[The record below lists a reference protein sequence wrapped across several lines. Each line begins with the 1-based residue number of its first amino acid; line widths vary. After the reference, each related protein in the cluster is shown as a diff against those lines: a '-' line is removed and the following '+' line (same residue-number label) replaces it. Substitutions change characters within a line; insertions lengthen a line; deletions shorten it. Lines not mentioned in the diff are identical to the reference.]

1 MNFLGAS
8 RTLAALTGV
17 LAVALAHIH
26 TVALARIPAVAR
38 ARILALAL
46 ARIPAVTLAAILA
59 LVLAAVPGTAEG
71 APIDGSELAGK
82 LSHELGIAGPR
93 SGAYVFDLTTETQL
107 FGQHADS
114 ARPPAS
120 VEKLYTATTALELMG
135 PAATL
140 STSVLATGHPGPG
153 GLWEGNLYLRGG
165 GDPTFGSASFVASH
179 YGGQGTTVTKLAAL
193 VRAAGIRSVSGSVNG
208 DESWF
213 DSLRGEPASRYALDP
228 DLEGDLSGLAFD
240 RGATGSQKG
249 AHAPAAYAA
258 LQLRGALR
266 AAGVT
271 VHGGS
276 AAPAPQGATVVATLS
291 SPTLATLLGLTLPP
305 SDNFFAETLLKD
317 LGALYGGAG
326 TTSAGARVVRSTIAH
341 LGLHPR
347 VLDGSGLSHSDS
359 TTPHQVVELLTALA
373 HSPLGTTLREDL
385 AVAGHTGTLSE
396 RMRHT
401 PASGHCQAK
410 TGTLIGVSN
419 LAGYCQAENG
429 DILAFA
435 LFTDGIETAIAHTI
449 QDNMAITLA
458 RY

>member
-1 MNFLGAS
+1 MNPS
-8 RTLAALTGV
+8 RLPCTLAV
-17 LAVALAHIH
+17 LLSTAATALAGTPASAGAAPIARS
-26 TVALARIPAVAR
+26 ALAG
-38 ARILALAL
+38 
-46 ARIPAVTLAAILA
+46 TL
-59 LVLAAVPGTAEG
+59 G
-71 APIDGSELAGK
+71 
-82 LSHELGIAGPR
+82 HELTIAGPL
-93 SGAYVFDLTTETQL
+93 SGAYVFDLTTEAPL
-107 FGQHADS
+107 FSERADN

-120 VEKLYTATTALELMG
+120 VEKLYTATAALELMG
-135 PAATL
+135 TGATL
-140 STSVLATGHPGPG
+140 STTVLGSGHLGANG
-153 GLWEGNLYLRGG
+153 RWEGDLYLHGG

-179 YGGQGTTVTKLAAL
+179 YGGQGTTVSKLAAL
-193 VRAAGIRSVSGSVNG
+193 VKAAGIRSVTGNVNG
-208 DESWF
+208 DESWL
-213 DSLRGEPASRYALDP
+213 DSLRGEPASGYGFDR
-228 DLEGDLSGLAFD
+228 DLEGNLSALAFN
-240 RGATGSQKG
+240 RGATGSQRG

-266 AAGVT
+266 AAGVS
-271 VHGGS
+271 VHGGT
-276 AAPAPQGATVVATLS
+276 AATTPAGATVIATMS

-326 TTSAGARVVRSTIAH
+326 TTAAGAALVRNTIAH

-359 TTPHQVVELLTALA
+359 TSPHQVVSLLTSLA
-373 HSPLGTTLREDL
+373 HSPLGTTLRNDL
-385 AVAGHTGTLSE
+385 AIAGHTGTLAK

-401 PASGHCQAK
+401 PASGRCQAK

-419 LAGYCQAENG
+419 LAGYCQAQNG

-435 LFTDGIETAIAHTI
+435 FFTDGIETGAAHTI

>member
-1 MNFLGAS
+1 M
-8 RTLAALTGV
+8 LAALLTIAAG
-17 LAVALAHIH
+17 ALAS
-26 TVALARIPAVAR
+26 TPA
-38 ARILALAL
+38 
-46 ARIPAVTLAAILA
+46 AAAPIAQSA
-59 LVLAAVPGTAEG
+59 LVGQ
-71 APIDGSELAGK
+71 
-82 LSHELGIAGPR
+82 LSHELGIVGPR
-93 SGAYVFDLTTETQL
+93 SGAYVFDLTTEAPL
-107 FGQHADS
+107 FSERADS

-135 PAATL
+135 PGATL
-140 STSVLATGHPGPG
+140 STTVLGSGHLGAG
-153 GLWEGNLYLRGG
+153 GHWEGSLYLHGG
-165 GDPTFGSASFVASH
+165 GDPTFGSASFVAGH
-179 YGGQGTTVTKLAAL
+179 YGQGTTVSTLAAL
-193 VRAAGIRSVSGSVNG
+193 VKAAGIRGVTGNVNG

-213 DSLRGEPASRYALDP
+213 DSLRGEPASGYAFDS
-228 DLEGDLSGLAFD
+228 DLEGNLSGLAFN
-240 RGATGSQKG
+240 RGATGSQGG

-271 VHGGS
+271 VHGGT
-276 AAPAPQGATVVATLS
+276 AAPAPPGAALIATAS

-326 TTSAGARVVRSTIAH
+326 TTAAGARVVRGTIAH

-359 TTPHQVVELLTALA
+359 TTPHQVVALLTALA
-373 HSPLGTTLREDL
+373 HSPLGTTLRDDL
-385 AVAGHTGTLSE
+385 AIAGHTGTLSK

-401 PASGHCQAK
+401 PASGRCQAK

-419 LAGYCQAENG
+419 LAGYCQAQNG

-435 LFTDGIETAIAHTI
+435 FFTDGIETGRAHTI
-449 QDNMAITLA
+449 QDNMTITLA